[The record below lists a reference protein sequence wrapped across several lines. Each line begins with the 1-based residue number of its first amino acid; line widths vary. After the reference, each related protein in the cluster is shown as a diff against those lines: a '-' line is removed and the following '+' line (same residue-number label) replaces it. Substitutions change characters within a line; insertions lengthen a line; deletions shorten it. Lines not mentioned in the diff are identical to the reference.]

1 MAGGVD
7 LEGGSRGRTMWWGGS
22 GLPRDRERMRFID
35 QEEIEAQRTL
45 KGGWT
50 RETLGE
56 WGVPWP
62 PPSGWK
68 RAILEGGIPYQGPES
83 TPRTRAPRSKALTA
97 QVLAEFAP
105 DEADRV
111 VALWR
116 EISGLKLDPKRVK
129 EHLEDLRKWQ
139 AEWQR
144 RGHGASGSQSG
155 FRE

>member
-1 MAGGVD
+1 MIEIRRTED
-7 LEGGSRGRTMWWGGS
+7 GRIQARRKDGKRLTEV
-22 GLPRDRERMRFID
+22 DRERAR
-35 QEEIEAQRTL
+35 ELARAWIERSLPAGEAERELKRTY
-45 KGGWT
+45 
-50 RETLGE
+50 E
-56 WGVPWP
+56 
-62 PPSGWK
+62 
-68 RAILEGGIPYQGPES
+68 PERLN
-83 TPRTRAPRSKALTA
+83 PEALTA

-111 VALWR
+111 VALWL